1 MGKTQG
7 RSKREMIR
15 NGTVTELRDTEET
28 VEGTV
33 MMGTVLGGTDILR
46 AVVLGTTMR
55 GTVMVVM

>member
-1 MGKTQG
+1 MT
-7 RSKREMIR
+7 R
-15 NGTVTELRDTEET
+15 NGNVTGLRDTEET

-55 GTVMVVM
+55 GTVMVLM